1 MSDKLEYKAI
11 IIDDSLQARKLL
23 RLMLL
28 ELAPEVKVAG
38 EAANVDDGL
47 QLIEKEQPDAVF
59 LDIEM
64 PG

>member
-23 RLMLL
+23 SLMLL

-47 QLIEKEQPDAVF
+47 QLIRSCA
-59 LDIEM
+59 
-64 PG
+64 